1 MLKGDH
7 CPRPARGLFFGL
19 LLCLAAGGAQAAP
32 YVPDSDDLILEQRL
46 PPVSAAAAAAPQRPE
61 LAAVLARRQIE
72 LARREADP
80 RYLGYA
86 ERTLAPWWDRDDAPT
101 ALLVLRATIRQSR
114 HEFDAA
120 LRDLD
125 LALARGPDAQ
135 ASLTRATL
143 LRVRGELHAA
153 LAACDEVG
161 QALAARICRLSLEG
175 QTGALGASYPR
186 LRAALQ
192 AAPSRTDAGLLA
204 WGQAEL
210 ADMAERLGDA
220 GQAEHHYRTG
230 LALDADD
237 HLLRAAY
244 ADWLL
249 ARQRA
254 ADALALLAGREHVD
268 SLLLRR
274 AIALQAQQD
283 PAADALRQQL
293 AAGFALQQQR
303 GEGLHG
309 REYAHFLLA
318 LEQQPQPALAAALD
332 NWQTQRELADAR
344 LVVAAARAAGQAQDS
359 AVVWRWARAY
369 GVEDPRLEIPAR

>member
-1 MLKGDH
+1 MLSGDH
-7 CPRPARGLFFGL
+7 CPRISRGLFFGL
-19 LLCLAAGGAQAAP
+19 LLQVASVQAAP
-32 YVPDSDDLILEQRL
+32 YRPASDDVILERL
-46 PPVSAAAAAAPQRPE
+46 PPSSALPAVTPQRPE

-86 ERTLAPWWDRDDAPT
+86 QRTLTPWWDRDDAPT

-143 LRVRGELHAA
+143 LRVRGELPEA
-153 LAACDEVG
+153 LAACDAVG
-161 QALAARICRLSLEG
+161 PGLPARICRLALEG
-175 QTGALGASYPR
+175 QTGALAASYPR
-186 LRAALQ
+186 LQ
-192 AAPSRTDAGLLA
+192 AAPPRSSAALLA

-210 ADMAERLGDA
+210 ADMAERLGRDRDA
-220 GQAEHHYRTG
+220 ERHYRTG
-230 LALDADD
+230 LALYGDD

-249 ARQRA
+249 ARQRS
-254 ADALALLAGREHVD
+254 ADTLALLAGREQVE
-268 SLLLRR
+268 SLQLRR
-274 AIALQAQQD
+274 AVALQAQQD
-283 PAADALRQQL
+283 PAAEALRQRL

-309 REYAHFLLA
+309 REYAYFLLA
-318 LEQQPQPALAAALD
+318 LQRQPQPALAAALD

-344 LVVAAARAAGQAQDS
+344 LVVTAARAAGTPQA
-359 AVVWRWARAY
+359 AAPVWDWARRQ
-369 GVEDPRLEIPAR
+369 GLEDPRLEIPAP